1 MFLAAH
7 KQIFVLCLTLL
18 MYSTSN
24 AQSDSASTFLSKLYF
39 PFDFGY
45 TISKQKSISNG
56 GLIKTG
62 LEYRIN
68 QEKGLFIRFNFNNR
82 NNKFKISKNSS
93 TNVIEAQ
100 LKFDDYV
107 IGLGYRIGKKK
118 IKGFGL
124 WQAGISTYSF
134 PSIIGIYNNFKIKEN
149 QATTPVF
156 KTTFGVEFYV
166 AKNAALTIETVYIFQ
181 KSNSAF
187 WNKSFSTFGISIGLT
202 TTLF

>member
-1 MFLAAH
+1 
-7 KQIFVLCLTLL
+7 

-24 AQSDSASTFLSKLYF
+24 AQSDSTSTFLSKLYF

-82 NNKFKISKNSS
+82 INKFKISKNSS

-124 WQAGISTYSF
+124 WQGGISTYSF

>member
-1 MFLAAH
+1 MFLAAQ

-93 TNVIEAQ
+93 TNVIEAH
-100 LKFDDYV
+100 
-107 IGLGYRIGKKK
+107 R
-118 IKGFGL
+118 
-124 WQAGISTYSF
+124 
-134 PSIIGIYNNFKIKEN
+134 
-149 QATTPVF
+149 
-156 KTTFGVEFYV
+156 
-166 AKNAALTIETVYIFQ
+166 
-181 KSNSAF
+181 
-187 WNKSFSTFGISIGLT
+187 
-202 TTLF
+202 

>member
-1 MFLAAH
+1 MKLS
-7 KQIFVLCLTLL
+7 IITLVLWCVCLTGHSQSKD
-18 MYSTSN
+18 STS
-24 AQSDSASTFLSKLYF
+24 FLSKLYF

-56 GLIKTG
+56 GIIKTG
-62 LEYRIN
+62 LEYRMN
-68 QEKGLFIRFNFNNR
+68 QEKGLFFRFNFNNR
-82 NNKFKISKNSS
+82 NNKFKISENPS
-93 TNVIEAQ
+93 TNVIEGK

-118 IKGFGL
+118 LKVFGL
-124 WQAGISTYSF
+124 WQAGISSCSF
-134 PSIIGIYNNFKIKEN
+134 PCIIGIYNNFKIKET

-156 KTTFGVEFYV
+156 KTTFGLEYYV
-166 AKNAALTIETVYIFQ
+166 AKNAALTIETVYVFQ
-181 KSNSAF
+181 NSNSAF